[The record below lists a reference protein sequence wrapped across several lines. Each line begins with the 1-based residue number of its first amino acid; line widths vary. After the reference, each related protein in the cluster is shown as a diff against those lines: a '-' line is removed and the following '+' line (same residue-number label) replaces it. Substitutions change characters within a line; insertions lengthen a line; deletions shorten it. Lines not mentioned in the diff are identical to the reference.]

1 MKDIFIKSNFLLS
14 NKTAEKLYFDYA
26 EQQPIIDYHCHL
38 PIKEIAENRKFE
50 NITRV
55 WLNGDHYKWRAM
67 RANGIDEK
75 FITGKSGDKEKFFK
89 WAETVPY
96 TIKNPLYHWTHMELK
111 RPFGIS
117 DKLLNPDSAEEIWNK
132 TNELFLDEKFFAQG
146 LIKQFNV
153 EVVCTTDD
161 PVDSLEYHKQI
172 KQKPFGVK
180 VIPAFR
186 PDNAMAVENLEQFHL
201 WFSKL
206 ENVSGTSITNFDL
219 FLDAIKKRHDYFHAN
234 GCRLSDH
241 GIETAY
247 AEDYTGQEIN
257 SIFAK
262 ILSKKGLN
270 TEEILKFKSAMMFE
284 FGIMD
289 FERGWVQQLHLGA
302 LRNTNSRKFRE
313 LGADTGV
320 DSVGDFEIARPLA
333 KFLNRLDDLNKLA
346 KTIVYNLNPADN
358 ELIAS
363 MIGNFQDGTIAG
375 KLQYGSAWWFLDQK
389 SGMEKQIDALA
400 NMGLL
405 SRFVGMLTDS
415 RSFLSYPRHE
425 YFRRVLCN
433 LLGDEIEKGLIPND
447 LELVGKMVADISYNN
462 ARNYFNFWDETY

>member
-1 MKDIFIKSNFLLS
+1 MKDIFIKENFLLS
-14 NKTAEKLYFDYA
+14 NRTAEKLYFDYA
-26 EQQPIIDYHCHL
+26 KEQPIIDYHCHL
-38 PIKEIAENRKFE
+38 SVREIAENRKFE
-50 NITRV
+50 NITQV

-75 FITGKSGDKEKFFK
+75 YITGNTSDKEKFFK

-111 RPFGIS
+111 KPFGIS
-117 DKLLNPDSAEEIWNK
+117 DKLLNADTAEDIWNK
-132 TNELFLDEKFFAQG
+132 CNELLLQENYSAQG

-161 PVDSLEYHKQI
+161 PVDSLEYHQKI
-172 KQKPFGVK
+172 KQNPFGVK

-186 PDNAMAVENLEQFHL
+186 PDNAMAIENPIQFYTWL
-201 WFSKL
+201 AKL
-206 ENVSGTSITNFDL
+206 ETASDISITNFDS
-219 FLDAIKKRHDYFHAN
+219 FIDAIRNRHEYFHVN

-241 GIETAY
+241 GLETAY
-247 AEDYTGQEIN
+247 AEEYTVQEIN
-257 SIFAK
+257 SIFSK
-262 ILSKKGLN
+262 IISKIKLN
-270 TEEILKFKSAMMFE
+270 YEEILKFKSAMMFE

-289 FERGWVQQLHLGA
+289 HEKGWVQQLHLGA
-302 LRNTNSRKFRE
+302 LRNNSTRMFRN

-320 DSVGDFEIARPLA
+320 DSIGDFEIARPLS
-333 KFLNRLDDLNKLA
+333 KFLNRLDDLNKLT
-346 KTIVYNLNPADN
+346 KTIIYNLNPADN
-358 ELIAS
+358 ELIAA

-415 RSFLSYPRHE
+415 RSFISYPRHD
-425 YFRRVLCN
+425 YFRRILCN
-433 LLGDEIEKGLIPND
+433 ILGDEIEKGLIPDD
-447 LELVGKMVADISYNN
+447 LDLVGGMVKDISYYN
-462 ARNYFNFWDETY
+462 ARNYFSF